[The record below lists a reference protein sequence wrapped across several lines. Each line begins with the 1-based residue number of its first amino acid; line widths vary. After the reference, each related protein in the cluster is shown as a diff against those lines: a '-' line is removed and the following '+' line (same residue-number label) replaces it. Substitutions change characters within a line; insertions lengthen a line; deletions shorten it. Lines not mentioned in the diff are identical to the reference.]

1 MDEINMDHNDE
12 LKQLM
17 EDVGINYEPT
27 DYTETEEEE
36 MFQ

>member
-1 MDEINMDHNDE
+1 MDHNDE

-17 EDVGINYEPT
+17 EDVGINYKPT

-36 MFQ
+36 LLELI